1 MIYMRGFNIVTLFPV
16 LMSDPVTIIPVHS
29 WTVTSET
36 DTAVLLSVVI
46 SPYLGHA
53 HHSWSFSLA
62 PWSGS
67 DVTEQHGN
75 FVICIPADAIPT
87 PNSRFLFVKG
97 GGEDIVFLPFA
108 LYFQYPYLCS
118 LLLCCS
124 PSSLSNVSFLCSWGG
139 VGWDKEKEKE
149 AIWVWVMWVLT
160 WMGCHAVLCLW
171 WYLQW
176 LKKPFQ
182 ERKE

>member
-1 MIYMRGFNIVTLFPV
+1 MIYIQGFNIVTLFPT

-97 GGEDIVFLPFA
+97 GGGGEEIVFLPFA
-108 LYFQYPYLCS
+108 LYKWFHTACIIIKS
-118 LLLCCS
+118 TNS
-124 PSSLSNVSFLCSWGG
+124 DSG
-139 VGWDKEKEKE
+139 
-149 AIWVWVMWVLT
+149 
-160 WMGCHAVLCLW
+160 
-171 WYLQW
+171 
-176 LKKPFQ
+176 
-182 ERKE
+182 